1 MKPDIVHAQGTER
14 WCAMSGTLAPY
25 PKVLTI
31 HGNLCL
37 INKVTPMEPRAYWK
51 LQEMLETFSIPRF
64 NGVVCIT
71 NYTQRNV
78 ADLAKKTWV
87 VPNAVDLDFF
97 KLGEEKE
104 GGRIERRAA
113 SVAAKEA
120 ESRTSSG
127 ESLNPESRL
136 QNPES

>member
-1 MKPDIVHAQGTER
+1 
-14 WCAMSGTLAPY
+14 
-25 PKVLTI
+25 
-31 HGNLCL
+31 
-37 INKVTPMEPRAYWK
+37 METKAYWK

-87 VPNAVDLDFF
+87 VPNAVDLEFF

-104 GGRIERRAA
+104 AGRVERRAA
-113 SVAAKEA
+113 QPKKPRVERPVARA
-120 ESRTSSG
+120 
-127 ESLNPESRL
+127 
-136 QNPES
+136 